1 MRERFRLRQ
10 ALFYLCFFEAEAR
23 CDVRRE
29 RKGAKHVKTQESR
42 CCFKRLF
49 SVRHCERRSGEA
61 CTRFC
66 GIPNSRTFPRI
77 DDIAAFHPRKPERA
91 FAVHV
96 EVRRLHALSE
106 LEHGVGCPF
115 ERAEL
120 LKMRFVDARNDSP
133 IRRDNAREL
142 ANIARIIF
150 TELENQHF
158 FVTVEATSEFRDAK
172 RRIVAIFRRG
182 HFSPLR
188 EHGSQY
194 LARACF
200 SETSCDGDLYAAV
213 RCEVP
218 FCLRQQ

>member
-61 CTRFC
+61 RTRFYD
-66 GIPNSRTFPRI
+66 IPHPRTFPRI
-77 DDIAAFHPRKPERA
+77 DDVAAFHPCKRERA

-106 LEHGVGCPF
+106 LEHCVGRPF

-120 LKMRFVDARNDSP
+120 LKMRFVDAGNDSP
-133 IRRDNAREL
+133 IRRDDAREFS
-142 ANIARIIF
+142 NVSRIVF
-150 TELENQHF
+150 AELENQHF
-158 FVTVEATSEFRDAK
+158 FVTVETTSEFRDAK
-172 RRIVAIFRRG
+172 RSIVAIFRRG

-188 EHGSQY
+188 KHRSQY
-194 LARACF
+194 LARACL

-213 RCEVP
+213 RCEEP
-218 FCLRQQ
+218 LYFCQQ